1 MQSRSISIGIDAA
14 GTRRF
19 VGDVPQGAACGCR
32 CVACGAVLIAKQG
45 DINAWHFAHEPGQ
58 ERPDC
63 YVGAVNL
70 LRALVIE
77 QLHERLQQPLPTYR
91 ASVRLSF
98 PFPEQHEP
106 LQWEPGSAAAVQWP
120 THATQN
126 APVALVRLASGT
138 QVFVFVTINGEG
150 EPQPVGRDDG
160 SLLLDVPLPLEAA
173 QLKHLAQAKRYIDE
187 AGRFEWLA
195 LPDAEA
201 AKANK
206 LQAMKQAA
214 HVQQEAAAARL
225 RAQHE
230 AGAQRLHALRQ
241 EYQARQRVAE
251 PAPPPAEPAAERQ
264 PIELPWAWRKQP
276 SSFLYY
282 ELRDGSRWVMVA
294 HRDGRSV
301 LAPWPPADD
310 GWDEALPPRLGP
322 VDLTLGGLVLRDA
335 TETMLYLRTLV
346 RVTRTTSSW
355 GELVEYVQ
363 QRAARDAMD

>member
-14 GTRRF
+14 GAWRF

-32 CVACGAVLIAKQG
+32 CAACGAVLIAKQG

-58 ERPDC
+58 ERPD

-77 QLHERLQQPLPTYR
+77 QLHERLQRPLPTYR

-98 PFPEQHEP
+98 PFSEQHERFE
-106 LQWEPGSAAAVQWP
+106 WEPGAAAAVQRP
-120 THATQN
+120 THTTQN

-150 EPQPVGRDDG
+150 EPHAVGQRDG
-160 SLLLDVPLPLEAA
+160 LLLLDVPLPLEAA
-173 QLKHLAQAKRYIDE
+173 QLKNLAQAKRYIDE

-201 AKANK
+201 AKADK

-214 HVQQEAAAARL
+214 HAQQEAAAARM
-225 RAQHE
+225 RVQHE
-230 AGAQRLHALRQ
+230 AGAQRLRALQQ
-241 EYQARQRVAE
+241 EFQARQRAAE
-251 PAPPPAEPAAERQ
+251 PELQAAPAAEPQ
-264 PIELPWAWRKQP
+264 PVESPWAWRKQP

-282 ELRDGSRWVMVA
+282 ELRDSSRWVMVT
-294 HRDGRSV
+294 HQDDRSV

-322 VDLTLGGLVLRDA
+322 VDLALGGLVLRDA
-335 TETMLYLRTLV
+335 TETMLYLRDLV

-355 GELVEYVQ
+355 SDLVEYVQ
-363 QRAARDAMD
+363 ERAARDAPG